1 MIMNIP
7 HKKIVVDTVKTVARR
22 KLIAL
27 KVFLEENKCDL
38 SYHLKKLENVDYSI
52 LCPPTLQRAPISLP
66 TTLDCE
72 FMSSVCFAEY
82 VFTGYMIPKKTLV
95 RTPHSHP

>member
-38 SYHLKKLENVDYSI
+38 SYHLKKLENVEKVKLKENWKD
-52 LCPPTLQRAPISLP
+52 
-66 TTLDCE
+66 
-72 FMSSVCFAEY
+72 
-82 VFTGYMIPKKTLV
+82 
-95 RTPHSHP
+95 

>member
-1 MIMNIP
+1 MNIP

-38 SYHLKKLENVDYSI
+38 SYHLKKLENVEKVKLKENWKD
-52 LCPPTLQRAPISLP
+52 
-66 TTLDCE
+66 
-72 FMSSVCFAEY
+72 
-82 VFTGYMIPKKTLV
+82 
-95 RTPHSHP
+95 

>member
-38 SYHLKKLENVDYSI
+38 SYHLKKLENVEKVKLKENWKDWRVELNQLANRETKEKIEPKVGSWRNLI
-52 LCPPTLQRAPISLP
+52 KLI
-66 TTLDCE
+66 
-72 FMSSVCFAEY
+72 
-82 VFTGYMIPKKTLV
+82 IP
-95 RTPHSHP
+95 

>member
-38 SYHLKKLENVDYSI
+38 SYHLKKLENVEKVKLKENWKDWRVELNQLANRETKEKREPKVGSWRNLI
-52 LCPPTLQRAPISLP
+52 KLI
-66 TTLDCE
+66 
-72 FMSSVCFAEY
+72 
-82 VFTGYMIPKKTLV
+82 IP
-95 RTPHSHP
+95 